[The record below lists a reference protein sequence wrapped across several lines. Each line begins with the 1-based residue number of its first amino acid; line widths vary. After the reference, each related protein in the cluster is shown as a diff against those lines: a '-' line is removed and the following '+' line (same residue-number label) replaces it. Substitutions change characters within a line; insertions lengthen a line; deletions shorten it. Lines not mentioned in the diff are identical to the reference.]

1 MRLAGSY
8 FSVTTYL
15 KEYSPFIIIGVLVL
29 AVLFF
34 AWSLSSI
41 FLPVLLALILA
52 YVLNPV
58 VSWLEGKRVPRVVAI
73 LLVMAGI
80 VVGFAGAFA
89 FFAGSIQNELAA
101 VQINLPDYANRF
113 YGLIP
118 EKVKVYLQIETP
130 DKLYRQVD
138 RMLNELR
145 GISFDI
151 ARGAYDFV
159 KKAFSST
166 LGFILTVVGYFITPV
181 YLYYFLADLPH
192 FKEGVLKLV
201 PERSRETVTGLGG
214 EIDGVLS
221 AFVRGQ
227 LSVCAILAVLYSIG
241 LSLIGIDLAIAIGTL
256 SGILFIIPYV
266 GTIFGIVVSMTMAF
280 LKFHDL
286 LHPLLCLGW
295 FVIVQAIEGA
305 LITPAIVGNRVGLH
319 PVVAIIALF
328 IGGQWFGIFGMLL
341 AVPVAAVL
349 KVFLRHLTG
358 WYLTTPFYRGT

>member
-1 MRLAGSY
+1 M
-8 FSVTTYL
+8 TTYL
-15 KEYSPFIIIGVLVL
+15 KQYLPFIILGVLIL
-29 AVLFF
+29 AGFSL

-52 YVLNPV
+52 YVLNPA
-58 VSWLEGKRVPRVVAI
+58 VSWLEGRRVPRVAAI
-73 LLVMAGI
+73 LLVMAAI
-80 VVGFAGAFA
+80 VLGCVGAFA

-101 VQINLPDYANRF
+101 VQINLPDYANRL

-118 EKVKVYLQIETP
+118 EKVKVYLEIETP
-130 DKLYRQVD
+130 EKLYRQVD
-138 RMLNELR
+138 RILNELR

-151 ARGAYDFV
+151 VREGYAVV
-159 KKAFSST
+159 KAAFTST
-166 LGFILTVVGYFITPV
+166 LGVILTVIGYFITPV
-181 YLYYFLADLPH
+181 YLFYFLADLPR
-192 FKEGVLKLV
+192 FREGVLRLV
-201 PERSRETVTGLGG
+201 PERFRQWATGLGR
-214 EIDGVLS
+214 EVDGVLA

-241 LSLIGIDLAIAIGTL
+241 LSLIGIDLAIVIGSL

-266 GTIFGIVVSMTMAF
+266 GTIFGIVVSMVMAF

-295 FVIVQAIEGA
+295 FVVVQAIEGA
-305 LITPAIVGNRVGLH
+305 VITPAIVGNRVGLH

-349 KVFLRHLTG
+349 KVFLSHFSE
-358 WYLTTPFYRGT
+358 WYLTTSFYRGT

>member
-1 MRLAGSY
+1 MPALFFVA
-8 FSVTTYL
+8 TYL
-15 KEYSPFIIIGVLVL
+15 KENYPFIILGALVL
-29 AVLFF
+29 AGLFF

-58 VSWLEGKRVPRVVAI
+58 VSWLEGKGVPRVVAI

-80 VVGFAGAFA
+80 VIVCVGVFA
-89 FFAGSIQNELAA
+89 FFGGSIQGELAA
-101 VQINLPDYANRF
+101 VQINLPEYANRL

-118 EKVKVYLQIETP
+118 EKVKVYLEIETSE
-130 DKLYRQVD
+130 KLYRQVD
-138 RMLNELR
+138 RILNELR

-151 ARGAYDFV
+151 VREAYAFV
-159 KKAFSST
+159 KTAFTST
-166 LGFILTVVGYFITPV
+166 LGFVLTVIGYFITPV
-181 YLYYFLADLPH
+181 YLYYFLADLPR
-192 FKEGVLKLV
+192 FRDGFLKLV
-201 PERSRETVTGLGG
+201 PERSREWVTGLGS
-214 EIDGVLS
+214 EIDGVLA

-241 LSLIGIDLAIAIGTL
+241 LSLIGIDLAIVIGSL

-266 GTIFGIVVSMTMAF
+266 GTIFGIVVSMVMAF

-305 LITPAIVGNRVGLH
+305 VITPAIVGNRVGLH

-349 KVFLRHLTG
+349 KVFLRHFTD
-358 WYLTTPFYRGT
+358 WYLTTSFYRGT

>member
-8 FSVTTYL
+8 FPVTTYL
-15 KEYSPFIIIGVLVL
+15 KQYVPFIILGVLFL
-29 AVLFF
+29 AGLFL
-34 AWSLSSI
+34 AWSLSAI

-58 VSWLEGKRVPRVVAI
+58 VSWLEGRRVPRLVAI

-80 VVGFAGAFA
+80 VIACVGAFA

-101 VQINLPDYANRF
+101 VRINLPDYANRL

-118 EKVKVYLQIETP
+118 GKVKVYLEIETP
-130 DKLYRQVD
+130 DKLYRQVE

-145 GISFDI
+145 GVSLDI
-151 ARGAYDFV
+151 VREGYAVV
-159 KKAFSST
+159 KKAFTST
-166 LGFILTVVGYFITPV
+166 LGFILTVIGYFITPV
-181 YLYYFLADLPH
+181 YLYYFLADLPR
-192 FKEGVLKLV
+192 FREGFLRLV
-201 PERSRETVTGLGG
+201 PERSREWTTGLGR
-214 EIDGVLS
+214 EIDGVLA

-241 LSLIGIDLAIAIGTL
+241 LSLIGIDLAIVIGSL

-266 GTIFGIVVSMTMAF
+266 GTIFGIVVSMVMAF

-305 LITPAIVGNRVGLH
+305 VITPAIVGNRVGLH

-349 KVFLRHLTG
+349 KVLLRRFTE
-358 WYLTTPFYRGT
+358 WYLTTSYYRGT

>member
-1 MRLAGSY
+1 
-8 FSVTTYL
+8 VTTYL
-15 KEYSPFIIIGVLVL
+15 RQYVPYIILGVIIL
-29 AVLFF
+29 AGFF
-34 AWSLSSI
+34 LAWSLSSI

-52 YVLNPV
+52 YVLNPA

-73 LLVMAGI
+73 ILVMAVI
-80 VVGFAGAFA
+80 VLGCGVVFA

-101 VQINLPDYANRF
+101 VQINLPDYANRL

-118 EKVKVYLQIETP
+118 EKVKVYLEIETP
-130 DKLYRQVD
+130 EKLYRQVD
-138 RMLNELR
+138 RILNELR

-151 ARGAYDFV
+151 VREGYAVV
-159 KKAFSST
+159 KKAFTST
-166 LGFILTVVGYFITPV
+166 LGVILTVIGYFITPV
-181 YLYYFLADLPH
+181 YLFYFLADLPR
-192 FKEGVLKLV
+192 FKEGVLRLV
-201 PERSRETVTGLGG
+201 PERSREWATDLGR
-214 EIDGVLS
+214 EVDGVLA

-241 LSLIGIDLAIAIGTL
+241 LSFIGIDLAIVIGSL

-266 GTIFGIVVSMTMAF
+266 GTIFGIVVSMVMAF

-295 FVIVQAIEGA
+295 FVVVQAIEGA
-305 LITPAIVGNRVGLH
+305 VITPAIVGNRVGLH

-341 AVPVAAVL
+341 AVPAAAVL
-349 KVFLRHLTG
+349 KVFLRHFSE
-358 WYLTTPFYRGT
+358 WYLTTSFYRGT

>member
-29 AVLFF
+29 AGLFF

-80 VVGFAGAFA
+80 VIGFAGAFA

-159 KKAFSST
+159 NKAFSST
-166 LGFILTVVGYFITPV
+166 LSFILTVVGYFITPV

-192 FKEGVLKLV
+192 FKEGALKLV

-266 GTIFGIVVSMTMAF
+266 GTIFGIVVSMIMAF

-349 KVFLRHLTG
+349 KVFLRHLTD

>member
-1 MRLAGSY
+1 M
-8 FSVTTYL
+8 TNYL
-15 KEYSPFIIIGVLVL
+15 KPYVPFIILGVIIL
-29 AVLFF
+29 AGFF
-34 AWSLSSI
+34 LAWSLSSI

-52 YVLNPV
+52 YVLNPA

-80 VVGFAGAFA
+80 VLGCVGAFA

-101 VQINLPDYANRF
+101 VQINLPDYANRL

-118 EKVKVYLQIETP
+118 EKVKVYLEIETP
-130 DKLYRQVD
+130 EKLYRQVD
-138 RMLNELR
+138 RILNELR

-151 ARGAYDFV
+151 VREGYAFV
-159 KKAFSST
+159 KTAFTST
-166 LGFILTVVGYFITPV
+166 LGVILTVIGYFIKPV
-181 YLYYFLADLPH
+181 YLFYFLADLPR
-192 FKEGVLKLV
+192 FREGVLRLV
-201 PERSRETVTGLGG
+201 PERSREWATGLGR
-214 EIDGVLS
+214 EVDGVLA

-227 LSVCAILAVLYSIG
+227 LSVCAILAVFYSIG
-241 LSLIGIDLAIAIGTL
+241 LSLIGIDLAIVIGSL

-266 GTIFGIVVSMTMAF
+266 GTIFGIVVSMVMAF

-305 LITPAIVGNRVGLH
+305 VITPSIVGNRVGLH

-349 KVFLRHLTG
+349 KVFLSHFSE
-358 WYLTTPFYRGT
+358 WYLTTSFYRGT

>member
-1 MRLAGSY
+1 VA
-8 FSVTTYL
+8 TYL
-15 KEYSPFIIIGVLVL
+15 KENYPFIILGALVL
-29 AVLFF
+29 AGIFF

-58 VSWLEGKRVPRVVAI
+58 VSWLERKRVPRVMAI
-73 LLVMAGI
+73 LLVMVGI
-80 VVGFAGAFA
+80 VIVCVGVFA
-89 FFAGSIQNELAA
+89 FFGGSIQDELAA
-101 VQINLPDYANRF
+101 VQINLPDYANRL

-118 EKVKVYLQIETP
+118 EKVKVYLEIETSE
-130 DKLYRQVD
+130 KLYRQVD
-138 RMLNELR
+138 RILNELR

-151 ARGAYDFV
+151 VREAYAFV
-159 KKAFSST
+159 KTAFTST
-166 LGFILTVVGYFITPV
+166 LGFILTVIGYFITPV
-181 YLYYFLADLPH
+181 YLYYFLADLPR
-192 FKEGVLKLV
+192 FRDGFLKLV
-201 PERSRETVTGLGG
+201 PERSQERVITLGS
-214 EIDGVLS
+214 EIDGVLA

-241 LSLIGIDLAIAIGTL
+241 LSLIDIDLAIVIGSL

-266 GTIFGIVVSMTMAF
+266 GTIFGIVVSMVMAF

-305 LITPAIVGNRVGLH
+305 VITPAIVGNRVGLH

-349 KVFLRHLTG
+349 KVFLRHFTD

>member
-1 MRLAGSY
+1 
-8 FSVTTYL
+8 VINL
-15 KEYSPFIIIGVLVL
+15 KEYYPFIILGVLVL
-29 AVLFF
+29 AGLFF

-58 VSWLEGKRVPRVVAI
+58 VSWLEGKRVPRIVAI

-80 VVGFAGAFA
+80 VVGCAGVFA
-89 FFAGSIQNELAA
+89 FFAGSIQSELAA
-101 VQINLPDYANRF
+101 VQINLPDYANRL

-118 EKVKVYLQIETP
+118 EKIKAYLEIETP
-130 DKLYRQVD
+130 EKLYQQVD
-138 RMLNELR
+138 RILNELR

-151 ARGAYDFV
+151 VREAYAFV
-159 KKAFSST
+159 KKAFTST
-166 LGFILTVVGYFITPV
+166 LGFILTVIGYFITPV

-192 FKEGVLKLV
+192 FKEGILKLV
-201 PERSRETVTGLGG
+201 PERSQERVIGLGR
-214 EIDGVLS
+214 EIDGVL
-221 AFVRGQ
+221 AGFVRGQ

-241 LSLIGIDLAIAIGTL
+241 LVLIDIDLAIVIGSL
-256 SGILFIIPYV
+256 SGIFFIIPYV
-266 GTIFGIVVSMTMAF
+266 GTIFGIVVSMVMAF

-305 LITPAIVGNRVGLH
+305 VITPAIVGNRVGLH

-349 KVFLRHLTG
+349 KVFLRHFTE
-358 WYLTTPFYRGT
+358 WYLSTPFYRGT

>member
-1 MRLAGSY
+1 MPALFFVA
-8 FSVTTYL
+8 TYL
-15 KEYSPFIIIGVLVL
+15 KENYPFIILGALVL
-29 AVLFF
+29 AGIFF

-58 VSWLEGKRVPRVVAI
+58 VSWLERKRVPRVMAI
-73 LLVMAGI
+73 LLVMVGI
-80 VVGFAGAFA
+80 VIVCVGVFA
-89 FFAGSIQNELAA
+89 FFGGSIQDELAA
-101 VQINLPDYANRF
+101 VQINLPDYANRL

-118 EKVKVYLQIETP
+118 EKVKVYLEIETSE
-130 DKLYRQVD
+130 KLYRQVD
-138 RMLNELR
+138 RILNELR

-151 ARGAYDFV
+151 VREAYAFV
-159 KKAFSST
+159 KTAFTST
-166 LGFILTVVGYFITPV
+166 LGFILTVIGYFITPV
-181 YLYYFLADLPH
+181 YLYYFLADLPR
-192 FKEGVLKLV
+192 FRDGFLKLV
-201 PERSRETVTGLGG
+201 PERSQERVITLGS
-214 EIDGVLS
+214 EIDGVLA

-241 LSLIGIDLAIAIGTL
+241 LSLIDIDLAIVIGSL

-266 GTIFGIVVSMTMAF
+266 GTIFGIVVSMVMAF

-305 LITPAIVGNRVGLH
+305 VITPAIVGNRVGLH

-349 KVFLRHLTG
+349 KVFLRHFTD

>member
-1 MRLAGSY
+1 M
-8 FSVTTYL
+8 TTYL
-15 KEYSPFIIIGVLVL
+15 KQYLPFIILGVLIL
-29 AVLFF
+29 AGFSL

-52 YVLNPV
+52 YVLNPA
-58 VSWLEGKRVPRVVAI
+58 VSWLEGRRVPRVAAI
-73 LLVMAGI
+73 LLVMAAI
-80 VVGFAGAFA
+80 VLGCVGAFA

-101 VQINLPDYANRF
+101 VQINLPDYANRL

-118 EKVKVYLQIETP
+118 EKVKVYLEIETP
-130 DKLYRQVD
+130 EKLYRQVD
-138 RMLNELR
+138 RILNELR

-151 ARGAYDFV
+151 VREGYAVV
-159 KKAFSST
+159 KAAFTST
-166 LGFILTVVGYFITPV
+166 LGVILTVIGYFITPV
-181 YLYYFLADLPH
+181 YLFYFLADLPR
-192 FKEGVLKLV
+192 FREGVLRLV
-201 PERSRETVTGLGG
+201 PERFRQWATGLGR
-214 EIDGVLS
+214 EVDGVLA

-227 LSVCAILAVLYSIG
+227 LSVCAILAILYSIG
-241 LSLIGIDLAIAIGTL
+241 LSLIGIDLAIVIGSL

-266 GTIFGIVVSMTMAF
+266 GTIFGIVVSMVMAF

-295 FVIVQAIEGA
+295 FVVVQAIEGA
-305 LITPAIVGNRVGLH
+305 VITPAIVGNRVGLH

-349 KVFLRHLTG
+349 KVFLSHFSE
-358 WYLTTPFYRGT
+358 WYLTTSFYRGT

>member
-1 MRLAGSY
+1 M
-8 FSVTTYL
+8 TTYL
-15 KEYSPFIIIGVLVL
+15 KENYPFIVAVVLVL
-29 AVLFF
+29 AGVAL

-41 FLPVLLALILA
+41 FLPILLALILA
-52 YVLNPV
+52 YVLNPA

-73 LLVMAGI
+73 VFVMAAI
-80 VVGFAGAFA
+80 VLGCIGVVA

-101 VQINLPDYANRF
+101 VQINLPEYANRL

-118 EKVKVYLQIETP
+118 EKVKIYLEIETP
-130 DKLYRQVD
+130 EKLSSRFELIV
-138 RMLNELR
+138 NELR

-151 ARGAYDFV
+151 VREAY
-159 KKAFSST
+159 AFLKTAFTST
-166 LGFILTVVGYFITPV
+166 LGVILTVVGYFITPV
-181 YLYYFLADLPH
+181 YLYYFLADFPR
-192 FKEGVLKLV
+192 FREGFLKLV
-201 PERSRETVTGLGG
+201 PERSRDWITGLGC

-241 LSLIGIDLAIAIGTL
+241 LSLIGIDLAIVIGSL

-266 GTIFGIVVSMTMAF
+266 GTVFGIVVSMIMAF

-305 LITPAIVGNRVGLH
+305 VITPAIVGNRVGLH

-349 KVFLRHLTG
+349 KVFLRHLTE
-358 WYLTTPFYRGT
+358 WYLTTTYYRGA